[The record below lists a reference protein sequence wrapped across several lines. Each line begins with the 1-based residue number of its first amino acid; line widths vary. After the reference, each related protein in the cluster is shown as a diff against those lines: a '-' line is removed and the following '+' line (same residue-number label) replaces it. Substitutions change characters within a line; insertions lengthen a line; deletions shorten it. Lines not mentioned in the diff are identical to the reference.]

1 MFVASELKVIA
12 EVLLEISHDLLSV
25 SGDLSDIRKVVS
37 HPQALGQCRAWLEEN
52 LPDATL
58 VDVGST
64 ALAAQMV
71 ADDPSAAAIASETAA
86 SLYGLKAVKKK
97 IGMQKTVFDTIVE
110 SGDMIE
116 WSVEACLH
124 AS

>member
-1 MFVASELKVIA
+1 MEQK
-12 EVLLEISHDLLSV
+12 HQ
-25 SGDLSDIRKVVS
+25 K
-37 HPQALGQCRAWLEEN
+37 
-52 LPDATL
+52 
-58 VDVGST
+58 
-64 ALAAQMV
+64 
-71 ADDPSAAAIASETAA
+71 
-86 SLYGLKAVKKK
+86 LYQAVKKK